1 MAHKSPFNQEIY
13 DAWDK
18 LVLNNGAKLNFTKRY
33 QGWQQLHAMCW
44 QNGKWIVGFDDAG
57 LTARLGYSLAME
69 RKDWRNAR
77 LLANQYLSHPEANR
91 FPNDL
96 GLPSAHGIEIAAG
109 ILCGDV
115 DASTRKCIHLIDSKA
130 FGRGSKM
137 FLQTSIGHLSGVL
150 YELDLKAPLSPELR
164 EYAFEL
170 IRRFP
175 GFKKR
180 ANEAL
185 AMTTIRQVNGWVEGI
200 LKENWER
207 NKVAWTK
214 RVKRQH
220 PEFEG

>member
-1 MAHKSPFNQEIY
+1 MAHKSPFNQEIC

-33 QGWQQLHAMCW
+33 QGWQELHATCW

-57 LTARLGYSLAME
+57 LTASLGYTLAME

-115 DASTRKCIHLIDSKA
+115 YASTQNCLLLIDSKT
-130 FGRGSKM
+130 FGRASKM
-137 FLQTSIGHLSGVL
+137 FLQTSISHLAGVL
-150 YELDLKAPLSPELR
+150 NELGRKAPLSPELLD
-164 EYAFEL
+164 YAFEL
-170 IRRFP
+170 MKRFP

-180 ANEAL
+180 AKEVL
-185 AMTTIRQVNGWVEGI
+185 AMTTNQQIMDWIDGI
-200 LKENWER
+200 LKENLER
-207 NKVAWTK
+207 NKADWTK
-214 RVKRQH
+214 RVKKLH
-220 PEFEG
+220 PD